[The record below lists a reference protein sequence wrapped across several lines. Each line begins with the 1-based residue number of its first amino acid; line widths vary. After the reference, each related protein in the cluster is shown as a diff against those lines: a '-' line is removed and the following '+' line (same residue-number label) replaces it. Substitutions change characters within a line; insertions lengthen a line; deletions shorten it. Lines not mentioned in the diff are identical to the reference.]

1 MVREP
6 VAGRV
11 KSRLAREI
19 GVVTATGFHR
29 QTATAVISRLAAD
42 RRWQTWLAVTPD
54 TAAMARVWP
63 REVPRRGQG
72 SGDLG
77 CRMSRIMRWTGAGPM
92 VIVGTDIP
100 AISPAHIARAF
111 RALGRADVVFG
122 PALDGGYW
130 LVGMRRS
137 PRIPRAF
144 EAVRWSTEHAL
155 ADTLASLER
164 CRVETVDRL
173 SDVDGRI
180 GYERARAV
188 FGRRVPAVPLPGAS
202 GPCRQ
207 SR

>member
-1 MVREP
+1 

-19 GVVTATGFHR
+19 GVVAATRFYR

-42 RRWQTWLAVTPD
+42 RRWRTWLAVTPD
-54 TAAMARVWP
+54 TATMSRVWP

-77 CRMSRIMRWTGAGPM
+77 RRMSRIMRWPGAGPI
-92 VIVGTDIP
+92 VVVGTDIP
-100 AISPAHIARAF
+100 AVSPALIARAF

-122 PALDGGYW
+122 PAVDGGYW

-144 EAVRWSTEHAL
+144 DGVRWSSEHAL
-155 ADTLASLER
+155 ADSLASLER
-164 CRVETVDRL
+164 CRVGTVDRL
-173 SDVDGRI
+173 SDVDDRMGH
-180 GYERARAV
+180 ESARAV
-188 FGRRVPAVPLPGAS
+188 LGRRVPAVPWPEGP